1 MFPPTS
7 AALAL
12 CASLCAP
19 VASAADEA
27 AIVVRRGMET
37 TFPVSILNGR
47 VAIGAPQV
55 SPVGTAVTKDGE
67 ITIGVTP
74 GGLTPYATLHVVEK
88 TAAPIDF
95 VATGFID
102 RIKIDE
108 IVVRG
113 RLDMPVAE
121 RIAAGSLRVS
131 AGRFAVGTG
140 VDTCK

>member
-1 MFPPTS
+1 MFRPIPPVLGLF
-7 AALAL
+7 ALL
-12 CASLCAP
+12 CPP
-19 VASAADEA
+19 VASAADEPA
-27 AIVVRRGMET
+27 VVVKRGMET
-37 TFPVSILNGR
+37 TFMVTILDGR
-47 VAIGAPQV
+47 IAIGALRV
-55 SPVGTAVTKDGE
+55 SRVGTAATRDGE
-67 ITIGVTP
+67 ITIGVAP

-108 IVVRG
+108 IVVCG
-113 RLDMPVAE
+113 RTDMPVAA

-131 AGRFAVGTG
+131 AARFAVGTG

>member
-1 MFPPTS
+1 MFRPIPP
-7 AALAL
+7 ALAFCAML
-12 CASLCAP
+12 CPP
-19 VASAADEA
+19 VASGADEPT
-27 AIVVRRGMET
+27 IVVKRGMET
-37 TFPVSILNGR
+37 TFPVTILDGR
-47 VAIGAPQV
+47 AAIGAPQV
-55 SPVGTAVTKDGE
+55 SRVGAAVTRDGE

-108 IVVRG
+108 IVVCG
-113 RLDMPVAE
+113 RTDMPVAA

-131 AGRFAVGTG
+131 AARFAIGTG